1 MITSQIRFD
10 IRKIAN
16 ATWEICSLWMPKSGT
31 TGEIILRQDHSKA
44 NYYSG
49 CQAHGTYNIVG
60 PAESLKKDFLYETD
74 KNYTRVTKSSS

>member
-31 TGEIILRQDHSKA
+31 TGELILRQDHSKA

-74 KNYTRVTKSSS
+74 KNYQE